1 MKTVQ
6 SNDNISASA
15 RAPLSVT
22 GAHRRTLEE
31 IFRHPSAHNLEW
43 RRVVALIAEIGEVHE
58 KPNNEFVFEV
68 SGKRHVMRRPH
79 HKDLTSPELIELRHF
94 LTQAGV
100 SAEPPSEAAA
110 HLDPAAPCLLIVV
123 DHHGAKIFHVDVTSD
138 VAPEHVIRPY
148 DPHHF
153 LHHLVHKDQSREQG
167 QRAPEEP
174 AYYEEIAD
182 AVALGGKIVVVGHGE
197 GKSNAAH
204 HLIEYLKTHHR
215 ETYQRVVREVSA
227 DLSSITLPQLLDL
240 ARQALRP

>member
-1 MKTVQ
+1 MKTAP

-15 RAPLSVT
+15 RAPLSLT

-58 KPNNEFVFEV
+58 KPNNEFAFEV

-94 LTQAGV
+94 LTQAGA

-110 HLDPAAPCLLIVV
+110 HPDPAAPCLLIVV
-123 DHHGAKIFHVDVTSD
+123 DHHGAKIFHVDVTSNE
-138 VAPEHVIRPY
+138 ASEHVIRPY

-153 LHHLVHKDQSREQG
+153 LHQFAHKDQSRVRG
-167 QRAPEEP
+167 QRRR
-174 AYYEEIAD
+174 
-182 AVALGGKIVVVGHGE
+182 
-197 GKSNAAH
+197 KSQPITRRSRTPSPSAA
-204 HLIEYLKTHHR
+204 R
-215 ETYQRVVREVSA
+215 
-227 DLSSITLPQLLDL
+227 SSWSVMAK
-240 ARQALRP
+240 ARATPRII